1 MALNEFSVKGG
12 RTQAWNLSPS
22 WGGGDS
28 LQAGGWEA
36 GGWRLG
42 GWEAGGWEI
51 AHLVRRGGELY
62 NSVGGNPC
70 HLIQIPCRTNWHS

>member
-1 MALNEFSVKGG
+1 MKEMALNEFSVKGG

-36 GGWRLG
+36 GSLG
-42 GWEAGGWEI
+42 G
-51 AHLVRRGGELY
+51 
-62 NSVGGNPC
+62 
-70 HLIQIPCRTNWHS
+70 